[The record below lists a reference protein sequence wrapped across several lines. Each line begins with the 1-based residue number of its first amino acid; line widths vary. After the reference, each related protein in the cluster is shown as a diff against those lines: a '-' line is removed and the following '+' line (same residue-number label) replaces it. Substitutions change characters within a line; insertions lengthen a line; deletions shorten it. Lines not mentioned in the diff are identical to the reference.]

1 MEKYEDMKIE
11 YACMYINH
19 NFYHQI
25 ETKVRGV
32 PQMEKKNPQKFK

>member
-19 NFYHQI
+19 NIYHQI
-25 ETKVRGV
+25 ETKVRGLKWKKK
-32 PQMEKKNPQKFK
+32 PQQFK